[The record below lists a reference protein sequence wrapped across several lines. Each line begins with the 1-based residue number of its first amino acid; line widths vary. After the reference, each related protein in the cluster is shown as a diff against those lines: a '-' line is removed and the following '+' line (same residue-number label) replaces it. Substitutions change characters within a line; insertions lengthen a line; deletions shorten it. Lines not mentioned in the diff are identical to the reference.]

1 MKRIYI
7 LFIFFLI
14 LFSCKKV
21 EEPLIPKVDFD
32 EILTTSVS
40 AVIKGLYEHNMT
52 PNNIVIIYAETSDMI
67 SSISKEMNVGGNNFD
82 ITLTELKTNTRYYFK
97 LRFSSDLNYYETEQY
112 TFVTKDDD
120 GGEVPN
126 NPVDTVTIEV
136 NGVSFVMVEVV
147 GGTFSMG
154 NSGVGSNMDETPIH
168 DVTLS
173 TYYVGETEV
182 TQKLWKAVMGNNPS
196 DNVGDNKPVDNVS
209 WDMTQEFIELLNY
222 HTGKKFRLPTE
233 AEWEYAA
240 RGGKHSESYIYSG
253 SNSVGNVAWY
263 MDNSGEMSHDVK
275 TKIPNGLGIYDMSG
289 NVSEWC
295 SDWYGS
301 YSYNPQ
307 TNPEGP
313 ENGNRKVVRGGCFT
327 HDDSYCRV
335 SDRNDASPS
344 WCDSGCGFRLVMEK

>member
-1 MKRIYI
+1 MI
-7 LFIFFLI
+7 
-14 LFSCKKV
+14 V
-21 EEPLIPKVDFD
+21 EESHK
-32 EILTTSVS
+32 
-40 AVIKGLYEHNMT
+40 KK
-52 PNNIVIIYAETSDMI
+52 ETSDETL
-67 SSISKEMNVGGNNFD
+67 SFTVG
-82 ITLTELKTNTRYYFK
+82 
-97 LRFSSDLNYYETEQY
+97 
-112 TFVTKDDD
+112 
-120 GGEVPN
+120 
-126 NPVDTVTIEV
+126 
-136 NGVSFVMVEVV
+136 GVSFKMIRVEH
-147 GGTFSMG
+147 GSFMMG
-154 NSGVGSNMDETPIH
+154 ATPETEFPFDSEKPAH
-168 DVTLS
+168 EVTIS
-173 TYYVGETEV
+173 KDYYMGETQV
-182 TQKLWKAVMGNNPS
+182 TQELWQAVMGENPS
-196 DNVGDNKPVDNVS
+196 VFNGEKNPVVYVS
-209 WDMTQEFIELLNY
+209 WNDCQEFIKKLNAL
-222 HTGKKFRLPTE
+222 TGKQFRLPTE

-263 MDNSGEMSHDVK
+263 MDNSGVMSHDVK
-275 TKIPNGLGIYDMSG
+275 TKIPNELGIYDMSG